1 MFRRPVRQA
10 PLASPDMSDDPADR
24 VRIAAM
30 RESGRARLV
39 DVARLAGV
47 GKTTA
52 SDALTGTGR
61 VSEGT
66 RRAVLAA
73 ADQLGYRPNAAARH
87 LRQSSTGAL
96 AIVLPEVSARSAYYM
111 AFAFGVIGHASRADY
126 DVTVVTRP
134 QGQQR
139 PRDIRADGV
148 IIADPRRDDP
158 AVDSLLAAPVPVVT
172 GEHVLGGAQPDGV
185 VYSDHEAGMS
195 RLMDH
200 LDGTGFRRPALI
212 VAADDTDWSASL
224 SRGFASGCAERDLEP
239 VIRRTAFEAPSH
251 QVRAATQRILVDHPD
266 VDAIIVGP
274 DGGAVEVLSVLHELG
289 RDGGADIAVASCV
302 DYTALQFLDP
312 PVTALDLRPYDA
324 GVAAAELLIGLLN
337 GTAPAGTEREH
348 DIVVV
353 PRAST
358 AHELHVHGD

>member
-1 MFRRPVRQA
+1 
-10 PLASPDMSDDPADR
+10 
-24 VRIAAM
+24 M
-30 RESGRARLV
+30 RDSGRARLI

-66 RRAVLAA
+66 RRSVLAA
-73 ADQLGYRPNAAARH
+73 AGQLGYRPNSAARY
-87 LRQSSTGAL
+87 LRQASTGTI
-96 AIVLPEVSARSAYYM
+96 AIVLPEVSARSTYYM

-139 PRDIRADGV
+139 PRDVRADGV

-158 AVDSLLAAPVPVVT
+158 VVSALIAAPILVVT
-172 GEHVLGGAQPDGV
+172 GEHVLGDDPPDGV
-185 VYSDHEAGMS
+185 VYSDHEAGMT

-224 SRGFASGCAERDLEP
+224 ARGFSSGCAERGLEP
-239 VIRRTAFEAPSH
+239 VIRRTSFEAPSH
-251 QVRAATQRILVDHPD
+251 QVRAATQRILIDHPD
-266 VDAIIVGP
+266 IDTIIVGP
-274 DGGAVEVLSVLHELG
+274 DGGAVEVLSVLHERG

-324 GVAAAELLIGLLN
+324 GVAAAELLISVLN

-358 AHELHVHGD
+358 AHELHGQRD